1 MAQRLVSL
9 GTKVV
14 TSSTRLAF
22 KSVELGQGTC
32 FIHQLCRIKYIFF
45 IEYGI
50 C

>member
-22 KSVELGQGTC
+22 KSVELGQGTY
-32 FIHQLCRIKYIFF
+32 FINQLCRIKYNFYRI
-45 IEYGI
+45 
-50 C
+50 